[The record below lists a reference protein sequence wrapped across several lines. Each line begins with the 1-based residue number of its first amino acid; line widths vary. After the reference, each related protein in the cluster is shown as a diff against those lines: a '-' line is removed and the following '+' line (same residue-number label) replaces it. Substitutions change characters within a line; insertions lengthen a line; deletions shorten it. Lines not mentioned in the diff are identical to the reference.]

1 MTSQPQDITLEPL
14 EIHALEDDAELAQ
27 LICKHLRKARRHHGT
42 TPPILMIAAHDPK
55 RSRLEQTREFDS
67 LRMNRTTRQANLQD
81 HPLTLTAREFELL
94 WHFLGHPGRV
104 FSRAELLDQVWG
116 IHYKGY
122 EHTVNSHINRL
133 RAKLHK
139 IAPSNK
145 LIHTLWG
152 VGYRLGVDAP
162 ESI

>member
-55 RSRLEQTREFDS
+55 RSRLEQT
-67 LRMNRTTRQANLQD
+67 
-81 HPLTLTAREFELL
+81 REFELL